1 MTVTGRSEISQPG
14 LTHFLPTPT
23 LSLVFLYPP
32 SKKLRKAPPREEE
45 GRGGAVVS
53 LECQLVERE
62 KKYFAF
68 IWPVVVVFMISLR
81 DV

>member
-1 MTVTGRSEISQPG
+1 MQELFDRSEISQPV
-14 LTHFLPTPT
+14 LTHSLPTPT
-23 LSLVFLYPP
+23 LSSSPTF
-32 SKKLRKAPPREEE
+32 KEKLHPERS
-45 GRGGAVVS
+45 GTGGGAVVS

-68 IWPVVVVFMISLR
+68 IWPVVVMFMNSLR